1 MLCILE
7 HFEVTP
13 GAHFPAI
20 QEEEEKTALQSV
32 IFSPKLSYVSENPT
46 APS

>member
-7 HFEVTP
+7 RFKVTP
-13 GAHFPAI
+13 GSHFPAI
-20 QEEEEKTALQSV
+20 QEEEEKTVLQSV